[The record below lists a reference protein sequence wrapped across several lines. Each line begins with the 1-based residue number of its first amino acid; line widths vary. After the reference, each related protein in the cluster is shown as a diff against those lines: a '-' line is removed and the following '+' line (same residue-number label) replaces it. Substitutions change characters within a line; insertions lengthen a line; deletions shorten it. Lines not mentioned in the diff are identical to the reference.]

1 MQIIGFYK
9 TGDRSSFNSHSY
21 DFLGCKNTVLPCSY
35 QINRPNNNQVRPLA
49 NSSGYPRVE
58 THIII
63 CMGIN
68 QIIIYQTADGQATLD
83 VKLENDTIWLSLN
96 QLATLFE
103 RDKSVISRHLK
114 NIFTEGELDRDSVVA
129 KNATTAQDGKTY
141 EVEYFNLDLI
151 ISVGYRVNSKRGTQ
165 FRIWANGVLK
175 DYLIKGYSINE
186 QRLKEQ
192 TQQFNSLKQTVN
204 LLSNVLKSKELTS
217 DEAIGLLKVVT
228 DYSYALDI
236 LDKYD
241 HRQLTIEGTADQQ
254 LFVAT
259 YKDAI
264 QAIKDLKD
272 KFGGHSLFGNEKDDS
287 FKGSVG
293 TIYQS
298 FSGVEFYPTIEE
310 KAANLLYFVVKNH
323 SFTDGNKRIAAYLF
337 VWFLEKNN
345 ILYRE
350 DGSKRIADNALVALT
365 LMIAESNPE
374 EKGMMVKVVVNLIN
388 PKNK

>member
-1 MQIIGFYK
+1 
-9 TGDRSSFNSHSY
+9 
-21 DFLGCKNTVLPCSY
+21 
-35 QINRPNNNQVRPLA
+35 
-49 NSSGYPRVE
+49 
-58 THIII
+58 
-63 CMGIN
+63 MGTD
-68 QIIIYQTADGQATLD
+68 QIIIYQTADGQTTLD

-103 RDKSVISRHLK
+103 RDKSVIAKHLK
-114 NIFTEGELDRDSVVA
+114 NIFKEGELDRNSVVA
-129 KNATTAQDGKTY
+129 KNATTASDGKTY
-141 EVEYFNLDLI
+141 IIDYFNLDAV
-151 ISVGYRVNSKRGTQ
+151 ISAGYRVNSKRGTQ
-165 FRIWANGVLK
+165 FRIWANNVLK

-217 DEAIGLLKVVT
+217 DEATGLLKVVT

-241 HRQLTIEGTADQQ
+241 HQQLTIEGTADQQ

-259 YKDAI
+259 YKDAM
-264 QAIKDLKD
+264 QAISDLKD

-298 FSGVEFYPTIEE
+298 FGGVEFYPTIEE
-310 KAANLLYFVVKNH
+310 KAANLLYFIVKNH
-323 SFTDGNKRIAAYLF
+323 SFSDGNKRIAAYLF
-337 VWFLEKNN
+337 VWFLEKNA
-345 ILYRE
+345 ILYSE

-365 LMIAESNPE
+365 LMIAESKPD
-374 EKGMMVKVVVNLIN
+374 EKDMMVKVVVNLIN
-388 PKNK
+388 PNNK